1 MSKTVESIKIVVE
14 PVKNLGFKK
23 LLHNEL
29 ELTKPIVRIVKISM
43 DVFAFHR
50 SATISRNAEE
60 K

>member
-1 MSKTVESIKIVVE
+1 MPKTVESTKIVIE
-14 PVKNLGFKK
+14 PVKNLCFKK

-29 ELTKPIVRIVKISM
+29 ELAKPIVRIVKVSM

>member
-1 MSKTVESIKIVVE
+1 MSKTVESIKIVIE
-14 PVKNLGFKK
+14 AVKNLCFKK
-23 LLHNEL
+23 LLYNEL
-29 ELTKPIVRIVKISM
+29 ELAKPIVRIVKVSM